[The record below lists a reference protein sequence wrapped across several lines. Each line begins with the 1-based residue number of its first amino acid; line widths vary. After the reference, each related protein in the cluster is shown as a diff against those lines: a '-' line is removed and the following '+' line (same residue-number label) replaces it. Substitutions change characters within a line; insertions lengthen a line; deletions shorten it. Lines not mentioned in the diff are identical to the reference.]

1 MTTTIRL
8 AGGVP
13 ILEPKGK
20 IIGPIGNELKERL
33 VSQIEDAHAP
43 CVLIDFENVYRI
55 DSTGMGALVMA
66 YIEAKRKGGH
76 IGIIN
81 VGTKIRSLI
90 VRTQLINLFQYFEDE
105 DAAVTALSNII
116 NENKPY
122 VQSL

>member
-20 IIGPIGNELKERL
+20 IIGPTGDQLKERL
-33 VSQIEDAHAP
+33 VSEIADAQTS
-43 CVLIDFENVYRI
+43 CVLINFEHVYRI
-55 DSTGMGALVMA
+55 DSTGMGALVMV
-66 YIEAKRKGGH
+66 YIEVKRRGGR

-90 VRTQLINLFQYFEDE
+90 VRTQLITLFQYFQDE
-105 DAAVTALSNII
+105 DAAVAALSNIV

-122 VQSL
+122 VQS